1 MNAAA
6 AAASAMEAREQLHQA
21 FSDEDLDKFKQ
32 ILRENPRLDLNEP
45 VYGNGDECPLLYY
58 IGSIESIAESSP
70 DFVKAILNHPNV
82 DVNARTQSEETTLM
96 DTESPEIVELLL
108 AVPTIDVNA
117 KNRYGITALIMAAEY
132 HMDWKVKR
140 LLQVPGIDVNAKT
153 TEEGG
158 NNALMLASLPPTLR
172 DNSNRSL
179 EDNLKSA
186 KELEEDYHYTVKA
199 LLGTNIDVNA
209 TNNDGDTALYK
220 MCPNTSIMG
229 ITNTIIPDRFLDE
242 IIPLRMATFKL
253 FMHDRRVV
261 VDQKTAKCI
270 QASKNDRYHEGNR
283 RIAIAMEDAIAARN
297 LPGRNIPKG
306 TLNAVMMDEIVNGND
321 MVNFHDESKFKRYY
335 RKNTYNSL
343 SGTEGRKK
351 NPFTPDRIIH
361 ESDVVRYRANVK
373 GGGSRRGSRRG
384 SPKTKKTRHG
394 RRGCRST
401 TRKTRRA
408 TA

>member
-1 MNAAA
+1 MNADAA
-6 AAASAMEAREQLHQA
+6 AEAMEQLHEA
-21 FSDEDLDKFKQ
+21 FSDEDPDKFKR
-32 ILRENPRLDLNEP
+32 ILRKYPKLDLNEP
-45 VYGNGDECPLLYY
+45 VYGDGDDCPLLYY

-70 DFVKAILNHPNV
+70 DFVKAILNRPNV
-82 DVNARTQSEETTLM
+82 DVNARTQRGETTLM

-117 KNRYGITALIMAAEY
+117 KNRHGITALMLAAEN

-153 TEEGG
+153 EKG
-158 NNALMLASLPPTLR
+158 NNALMFASLPPTLR
-172 DNSNRSL
+172 DNPNRSL

-186 KELEEDYHYTVKA
+186 KELEGDYHRTVKA
-199 LLGTNIDVNA
+199 LLETNIDVNS
-209 TNNDGDTALYK
+209 TNNEGDTALYK
-220 MCPNTSIMG
+220 MCPNTSVMG
-229 ITNTIIPDRFLDE
+229 ITHTIIPDRFLDE
-242 IIPLRMATFKL
+242 ILPLRMDTFKL

-261 VDQKTAKCI
+261 VDQKTAECI
-270 QASKNDRYHEGNR
+270 QASKNDRFYEGNR

-306 TLNAVMMDEIVNGND
+306 TLNAVMMDEIVNGNE

-335 RKNTYNSL
+335 RKKTYNSL
-343 SGTEGRKK
+343 SGAEGQKK

-384 SPKTKKTRHG
+384 SPKTKKTRRHG
-394 RRGCRST
+394 RST
-401 TRKTRRA
+401 TRKRKTRHNNVL
-408 TA
+408 